1 MILYELYWR
10 DETGREYFIGTLP
23 ERRKDLERITEESVL
38 QALESVLDPEIG
50 IDIVNLGF
58 IYDVKINGE
67 KVDVAMTLT
76 MRGCPMH
83 STLKDQAEQAIIQ
96 KAGAKSAEVRIVY
109 DPPWNPNM
117 MSQTAKEKL
126 GFSPDM
132 ME

>member
-1 MILYELYWR
+1 M
-10 DETGREYFIGTLP
+10 
-23 ERRKDLERITEESVL
+23 ITEESVL
-38 QALESVLDPEIG
+38 KALENVIDPEIG
-50 IDIVNLGF
+50 IDVVNLGF
-58 IYDVKINGE
+58 IYDVKIDGE

-83 STLKDQAEQAIIQ
+83 STLKDQAEQSII
-96 KAGAKSAEVRIVY
+96 KNAGAKSAEVRIVY

>member
-1 MILYELYWR
+1 M
-10 DETGREYFIGTLP
+10 
-23 ERRKDLERITEESVL
+23 ITEESVL

-117 MSQTAKEKL
+117 MSQMAKEKL

>member
-1 MILYELYWR
+1 M
-10 DETGREYFIGTLP
+10 
-23 ERRKDLERITEESVL
+23 ITEESVL
-38 QALESVLDPEIG
+38 KALENVIDPEIG
-50 IDIVNLGF
+50 IDVVNLGF

-83 STLKDQAEQAIIQ
+83 STLKDQAEQAIV
-96 KAGAKSAEVRIVY
+96 KNAGAKSAEVRIVY